1 MKEAVITI
9 RLTEDIKNQLK
20 EKAKQYGM
28 ATSEYVRFLISK
40 DLEKK

>member
-1 MKEAVITI
+1 MKDSQTNI

-20 EKAKQYGM
+20 EKAEKKGM
-28 ATSEYVRFLISK
+28 KISEYIRYLILK